1 VTRDQTEMP
10 EGEDEFS
17 VWLTACDDRLV
28 AGDAASALDQAGL
41 PEALRPELERGVA
54 WCQKVRRIWGRAA
67 PASLPGTLG
76 PHPPVNDSC
85 GFSEGAPSQIGRYR
99 IIRPLGHGAFGRVY
113 LAHDDDLD
121 RPVAVK
127 LPNPERVA
135 HPDSAESFLAEARIL
150 ARLDHPNIV
159 PVHDVGQTEN
169 GLCYIVSKLVEGNDL
184 AVTMG
189 QARPSF
195 RDSAELVASV
205 AAALHHAHT
214 RGLVHRD
221 IKPANILID
230 EKGKPCVADFG
241 LALKDEDFGKGRTLA
256 GTPSYMSPE
265 QARGEGHLVDG
276 RSDVFSLGVV
286 FYELL
291 TGRRPFRS
299 ESLIELIEQVT
310 QAEARPPRQIDD
322 TIPRELERICLKAM
336 ARRASERYTTARDM
350 ADDLRLAVQ
359 AAAETVSSLA
369 PAVPLAQRGSTVEAT
384 PPPLTRLRS
393 DSDQRPIK
401 IVPKGLRSFDVH
413 DADFFLELLPGPR
426 DRDRL
431 PESIRF
437 WKTAIE
443 EPDPDRSFRV
453 GLLYGPSGC
462 GKSSLVKAGLLPQL
476 SPQILAVYIEATPQ
490 ETEARLLTGLRKACP
505 NIPQGVGLVEAL
517 ADVRRG
523 GILPPGR
530 KVLLVLDQFEQW
542 LHATRGQENT
552 ELVAALRHCNA
563 GHLQAIVTVRDDF
576 WLAATRFMRDL
587 EIRLLDGENSGL
599 VDLFDPRHARK
610 VLAAFGRAYGAL
622 PESTRDLNSE
632 QQAFLDQSVSGLSRD
647 GKIISVHL
655 ALFAEMMKGKPW
667 TPATLKEV
675 GGTQG
680 VGRPFL
686 EETFS
691 GSTSPPVHRFHQK
704 AAQAVLKALLPE
716 SGTDFKG
723 QMRSRQQ
730 LLQASGY
737 ANRPRDFDELIRILD
752 NELRLIT
759 PTDPEASGSE
769 GQPATPS
776 GQYYQLTHDYLV
788 PALRDWLTRK
798 QRGTRRGRAEL
809 RLAERSALWNAKPEN
824 RQLPSALEWA
834 SVCSL
839 TRKNNWTDQER
850 RMMKHAGRLHGVRGL
865 TLAFVILLLVWGG
878 YEVIGRVRANVL
890 RDRLLASPVS
900 DVPGIIGELKRYRKW
915 VDPLLYNAYGEAGK
929 AGNSQKQLNAALAL
943 LPVDDVHFPYLKQ
956 RLLRA
961 LPQDVAVIG
970 QALSGHRDS
979 LVAECWQVLEKPT
992 PEDHGKALQAASV
1005 LAMYDAQ
1012 NPRWARVCIDVA
1024 NRLVAENAYVV
1035 ARWIDLLR
1043 PVAQQLRDPLK
1054 AAFHDEQRGESER
1067 TLAASALAEYV
1078 SDQPGELVELLLDA
1092 TSEQFAA
1099 LYPRVIAQSDR
1110 TAALLEAELGKTPR
1124 VRIGNVST
1132 EVELDR
1138 WDKLR
1143 RRQANAAVALLR
1155 MGRSEKSWLLL
1166 RYSPDPT
1173 LRSHLVETLGRLL
1186 SEPELL
1192 VARLRD
1198 ESDVSIR
1205 RALILSLGEYAGGRP
1220 SSAER
1225 DSWTKKL
1232 IDVYRNDP
1240 DPGVHGAA
1248 DWVLRRWRNEDEL
1261 GGIDNDLAKLPP
1273 PALGGVQG
1281 RTASHGNKREWY
1293 VNSQGLTMVIVRG
1306 PVAFVM
1312 GDAPPHPERIAH
1324 SFAIAAKEVNAQQFR
1339 RFLKANPRAHVQAHE
1354 LADPEPTIPMNFVS
1368 WYESAAYC
1376 NWLSKED
1383 GIAESEWCYRPND
1396 KGDFAQ
1402 GMTVLA
1408 NVETRKGYRLPA
1420 EAEWEYSCR
1429 AGARTL
1435 FSFGESLE
1443 LLEKYAWYVR
1453 NQGHKK
1459 IQPVGSLKP
1468 NDFGLF
1474 DLQGNLCEWCQDRSD
1489 RKSEKVATTTDTHNN
1504 IFISIKDHD
1513 TKRFLMGGSFN
1524 HIASFVRPES
1534 RTEIWPTDRDA
1545 SVGFRPVRTYE

>member
-1 VTRDQTEMP
+1 MAEDANLDVTQDLLGPAQ
-10 EGEDEFS
+10 DS
-17 VWLTACDDRLV
+17 AV
-28 AGDAASALDQAGL
+28 AYAVPHPAKIGRHLI
-41 PEALRPELERGVA
+41 LRPIGS
-54 WCQKVRRIWGRAA
+54 G
-67 PASLPGTLG
+67 
-76 PHPPVNDSC
+76 
-85 GFSEGAPSQIGRYR
+85 GFGQV
-99 IIRPLGHGAFGRVY
+99 L
-113 LAHDDDLD
+113 LAHDEDLD
-121 RPVAVK
+121 RSVAIKV
-127 LPNPERVA
+127 PRPERVSRPKDVEA
-135 HPDSAESFLAEARIL
+135 FLNEARIL
-150 ARLDHPNIV
+150 ARLDHPHIV
-159 PVHDVGQTEN
+159 PVYDVGRTED
-169 GLCYIVSKLVEGNDL
+169 GLCFVVSKFIEGHDL
-184 AVTMG
+184 ATRIAAG
-189 QARPSF
+189 RPGF
-195 RDSAELVASV
+195 RESGELVATV
-205 AAALHHAHT
+205 AEALHHAHT

-221 IKPANILID
+221 IKPGNILID
-230 EKGKPCVADFG
+230 TAGKPYVADFG
-241 LALKDEDFGKGRTLA
+241 LALKDEDFGKGRGLA

-291 TGRRPFRS
+291 TGRRPFRA
-299 ESLIELIEQVT
+299 ESLADLIEQVT

-350 ADDLRLAVQ
+350 ADDLRLSVQ
-359 AAAETVSSLA
+359 TAGETVWSLA
-369 PAVPLAQRGSTVEAT
+369 PAVPLAQPGSTVEAT
-384 PPPLTRLRS
+384 PLPLTRLRS
-393 DSDQRPIK
+393 DSDQRPVK
-401 IVPKGLRSFDVH
+401 VVPKGLRSFDVR

-426 DRDRL
+426 DRDGL

-443 EPDPDRSFRV
+443 EADPDRSFRV

-462 GKSSLVKAGLLPQL
+462 GKSSLVKAGILPRL
-476 SPQILAVYIEATPQ
+476 STQILAVYIEATPQ
-490 ETEARLLTGLRKACP
+490 ETEARLLKGLRKACP
-505 NIPQGVGLVEAL
+505 ELPQGVGLVEAL

-523 GILPPGR
+523 DILPPGR

-542 LHATRGQENT
+542 LHARRGEENT
-552 ELVAALRHCNA
+552 ELVAALRHCDA

-622 PESTRDLNSE
+622 PERTCDLNSE

-675 GGTQG
+675 GGIQG
-680 VGRPFL
+680 VGRTFL

-691 GSTSPPVHRFHQK
+691 GSTSPPEHRFHQK

-737 ANRPRDFDELIRILD
+737 ANRPRDFDDLIRILD

-759 PTDPEASGSE
+759 PTDPEGSGSE

-788 PALRDWLTRK
+788 PSLRDWLTRK

-809 RLAERSALWNAKPEN
+809 RLAERSALWNAKPET

-834 SVCSL
+834 SVRAL

-850 RMMKHAGRLHGVRGL
+850 RMMKRAGRVHGVRGL

-878 YEVIGRVRANVL
+878 YAVVGRVRANVL

-900 DVPGIIGELKRYRKW
+900 DVPRIIAELKPYRKW
-915 VDPLLYNAYGEAGK
+915 IDPLLRRAYGEAGK

-943 LPVDDVHFPYLKQ
+943 LPVDDVQFPYLKL

-970 QALSGHRDS
+970 QALRGHRDS

-1005 LAMYDAQ
+1005 LAMYDPQ
-1012 NPRWARVCIDVA
+1012 NPRWASICIDVA

-1054 AAFHDEQRGESER
+1054 AAFHDEQRGEPER

-1078 SDQPGELVELLLDA
+1078 SDQPDELVELLLDA

-1099 LYPRVIAQSDR
+1099 LYPRVIAQADR

-1124 VRIGNVST
+1124 FRIGNVAT
-1132 EVELDR
+1132 EVEYDA
-1138 WDKLR
+1138 WGKLH

-1155 MGRSEKSWLLL
+1155 MRRSEKSWLLL
-1166 RYSPDPT
+1166 RHSPDPT
-1173 LRSHLVETLGRLL
+1173 LRSFLVETLGRLL
-1186 SEPELL
+1186 AEPELL
-1192 VARLRD
+1192 IARLHN

-1225 DSWTKKL
+1225 DSWTKIL
-1232 IDVYRNDP
+1232 IDLYRNDP

-1248 DWVLRRWRNEDEL
+1248 DWVLRRWRNEQEL
-1261 GGIDNDLAKLPP
+1261 GGIDKDLARLSP
-1273 PALGGVQG
+1273 PALGGVQ
-1281 RTASHGNKREWY
+1281 RNAASHGNDREWY
-1293 VNSQGLTMVIVRG
+1293 VNSQGLTMAIVRG
-1306 PVAFVM
+1306 PVEFVR
-1312 GDAPPHPERIAH
+1312 GDAPPHRERIAH
-1324 SFAIAAKEVNAQQFR
+1324 SFAIAAKEVNVQQFR
-1339 RFLKANPRAHVQAHE
+1339 RFLKANPRVKVQAHE
-1354 LADPEPTIPMNFVS
+1354 IANPEPTSAMNFVS

-1383 GIAESEWCYRPND
+1383 GIAESEWCYRPNE
-1396 KGDFAQ
+1396 KGDYAQ

-1420 EAEWEYSCR
+1420 GAEWECSCR
-1429 AGARTL
+1429 AGTRTL
-1435 FSFGESLE
+1435 FSFGESLD

-1453 NQGHKK
+1453 NHQQKRA
-1459 IQPVGSLKP
+1459 QPVGSLKP

-1474 DLQGNLCEWCQDRSD
+1474 DLQGNLWEWCQERSD
-1489 RKSEKVATTTDTHNN
+1489 RNSAKATTTTDTHNKVWM
-1504 IFISIKDHD
+1504 SINDSD
-1513 TKRFLMGGSFN
+1513 DRVLMGGGANNLAVSL
-1524 HIASFVRPES
+1524 RPES
-1534 RTEIWPTDRDA
+1534 RTQIGTFGRD
-1545 SVGFRPVRTYE
+1545 SYVGFRPVRTYE